1 MPMKSYPTESSELAQ
16 LLYDRIATLEGG
28 NPIPKKYLQAALE
41 LDPQTIL
48 LPEGHFETPL
58 LSPTLANFRAMKNA
72 FDCFEVRQEGDQ
84 NGNHSGEMSL
94 LDALHRYTTGEQS
107 SSTEHGFYLVLQSVL
122 LGLATCFEDA
132 LNQNFFFDHY
142 ESSFIILVHMAA
154 SPFLY
159 GSERGDALFELLEEA
174 IMREAYV
181 RDESPEDKTLFFLK
195 DVWEFAENMKNCQ
208 A

>member
-1 MPMKSYPTESSELAQ
+1 MPMKRYPTESSELAQ
-16 LLYDRIATLEGG
+16 LLYDRIAKLEEG
-28 NPIPKKYLQAALE
+28 NPIPQKYLQAALE
-41 LDPQTIL
+41 LDPQKIL
-48 LPEGHFETPL
+48 LSEEHYETLL
-58 LSPTLANFRAMKNA
+58 LSPTLADFRAMKKA
-72 FDCFEVRQEGDQ
+72 FDCFEVTQEGAQ

-94 LDALHRYTTGEQS
+94 LDALHRYTTGKQCNSREY
-107 SSTEHGFYLVLQSVL
+107 GFYLVLQSVL

-174 IMREAYV
+174 MMREAYV

-195 DVWEFAENMKNCQ
+195 GVWEFAKNMKNCQ